1 MIEFD
6 NDSVYEVVIEDC
18 IDGETNTKTELF
30 KTFEDAQEY
39 MNNKIEIFN
48 PEQYGLPLQDKGEN
62 FVSYYEDGWYNDNHY
77 DITIFEKEIN

>member
-6 NDSVYEVVIEDC
+6 NDRVYEVVVEDC
-18 IDGETNTKTELF
+18 VDGDTTTRTELF

-39 MNNKIEIFN
+39 MNNKIEMF
-48 PEQYGLPLQDKGEN
+48 EEKELDLPLQDKGEK
-62 FVSYYEDGWYNDNHY
+62 FVSYYKDGWYNDNHY